1 MKFDVLIKELLNEA
15 IQDHGKFSSEES
27 LAKAKVDGIEIFERT
42 HDPRE
47 LRYIINN
54 PYIEINFEGKK
65 ISGNEIKQK
74 IKSIFFTKGSKNFIN
89 IPRFEEGF
97 GGNQKIPDQED
108 ILRTAKVLSREGKL
122 KEDYPEFSKTAGLYK
137 DWRGLLLDLA
147 SEEEVTSAV
156 PRNISQK
163 GGGQLFMDYINVN
176 NQPRNTFFNI
186 TDPVYNES
194 GKIVD
199 GKITVTPF
207 GGKGE
212 GRSGKPIKNTYS
224 DPDVRPLSLK
234 NVPYETLLSNLNG
247 MGGNFKSIL
256 TLCDGKQGTQNRYK
270 EGKIAKR
277 PSLIELMRQG
287 KA

>member
-1 MKFDVLIKELLNEA
+1 MKYDVLIEQILNEA

-108 ILRTAKVLSREGKL
+108 IWNLVNYMRT
-122 KEDYPEFSKTAGLYK
+122 
-137 DWRGLLLDLA
+137 
-147 SEEEVTSAV
+147 
-156 PRNISQK
+156 
-163 GGGQLFMDYINVN
+163 
-176 NQPRNTFFNI
+176 
-186 TDPVYNES
+186 
-194 GKIVD
+194 
-199 GKITVTPF
+199 
-207 GGKGE
+207 
-212 GRSGKPIKNTYS
+212 
-224 DPDVRPLSLK
+224 
-234 NVPYETLLSNLNG
+234 
-247 MGGNFKSIL
+247 FK
-256 TLCDGKQGTQNRYK
+256 K
-270 EGKIAKR
+270 
-277 PSLIELMRQG
+277 
-287 KA
+287 